1 MRPRPCS
8 RLGRSVLDR
17 NDRQLRVARTSR
29 AVDTGR
35 GRRMPTAYVVPTA
48 PGSANDSNGPVG
60 SRDMRDARS
69 NRVGL
74 MREPNPGPESCG
86 TASLAEDMGGRLDL
100 VEVGGDDRRT
110 GVDSRSRRNLDRRV
124 DRGRCARFR
133 GWHRRTGIFGCDR
146 GSSRNLIGGHL
157 RRRIL
162 IVRRVGSRACD
173 RRRDGRADWH

>member
-1 MRPRPCS
+1 M
-8 RLGRSVLDR
+8 
-17 NDRQLRVARTSR
+17 
-29 AVDTGR
+29 VDTGR
-35 GRRMPTAYVVPTA
+35 GRRTPTIDVVPAASGCT
-48 PGSANDSNGPVG
+48 SDSNGRVG
-60 SRDMRDARS
+60 SRDMRDARPD
-69 NRVGL
+69 RVGL

-86 TASLAEDMGGRLDL
+86 NASLAEHMGGRLDL
-100 VEVGGDDRRT
+100 VGVGGDDWRT
-110 GVDSRSRRNLDRRV
+110 GVDSLSRRNLDRRV

-173 RRRDGRADWH
+173 RGRDGRADWH